1 MLRDDFQL
9 RFSEYASLYDMVIP
23 ADDIHRL
30 IKENVDFS
38 FVRDALRKNYSL
50 EMGRDAVDPVVLFK
64 LLFLKIMHRLSD
76 KQVVR
81 RAMTDMSFK
90 YFLGL
95 NPEDA
100 VVDSSLLSKFRRQR
114 LKDADL
120 LDLLLSRSVAL
131 AISKGIVSKEN
142 DLIVDST
149 HTLAHFRA
157 HSVESY
163 LRGLRNSLLKC
174 CRPVAGDDFVSQLPS
189 EPGKDAGVEEW
200 VSHCR
205 ALVSALVSGG
215 YSGHPAIG
223 GRLSLLEEAVEDIEE
238 FGRTYVSEDGDARMG
253 SKGEGKGFFG
263 YKTHIGITKEGVIA
277 AATVTSGEVS
287 DGDQLVGLNV
297 QAAGRGLNI
306 RHDIGDA
313 AYASA
318 ENIEALDTGR
328 PEGERVRIV
337 APVNPVI
344 TKGANRDAQTGFH
357 YNKDADTYICPAG
370 EHAFKKKYERCQ
382 KKKRDKRGKVV
393 RKFKN
398 ARMVYF
404 FDVTKCARCPL
415 RERCYKGTKTKT
427 YKVTIL
433 SDAHREQTEYEKTRE
448 FKQLMRHRYKI
459 EATNANLKQNTG
471 MDKAISSGLESMT
484 IQAAVSMFVV
494 NVKKIMKYEG

>member
-1 MLRDDFQL
+1 MTQDMLSLGFDRIILQL
-9 RFSEYASLYDMVIP
+9 
-23 ADDIHRL
+23 
-30 IKENVDFS
+30 KEQ
-38 FVRDALRKNYSL
+38 A
-50 EMGRDAVDPVVLFK
+50 
-64 LLFLKIMHRLSD
+64 
-76 KQVVR
+76 
-81 RAMTDMSFK
+81 
-90 YFLGL
+90 
-95 NPEDA
+95 
-100 VVDSSLLSKFRRQR
+100 
-114 LKDADL
+114 
-120 LDLLLSRSVAL
+120 
-131 AISKGIVSKEN
+131 
-142 DLIVDST
+142 
-149 HTLAHFRA
+149 
-157 HSVESY
+157 
-163 LRGLRNSLLKC
+163 
-174 CRPVAGDDFVSQLPS
+174 
-189 EPGKDAGVEEW
+189 
-200 VSHCR
+200 
-205 ALVSALVSGG
+205 VSG
-215 YSGHPAIG
+215 AA
-223 GRLSLLEEAVEDIEE
+223 RRLLEDM
-238 FGRTYVSEDGDARMG
+238 DG
-253 SKGEGKGFFG
+253 
-263 YKTHIGITKEGVIA
+263 
-277 AATVTSGEVS
+277 
-287 DGDQLVGLNV
+287 
-297 QAAGRGLNI
+297 
-306 RHDIGDA
+306 
-313 AYASA
+313 SA